1 MATGPQPVKSEIR
14 ALDGL
19 RVVDFSR
26 ILAGPYATMVLSDH
40 GADVI
45 KVEGAPTGDVAR
57 VSGTAFIDGESGLFL
72 IWNRG
77 KRSIALDLRR
87 PESKPIID
95 TLIDSADVLVE
106 NFRPGV
112 AEEIGIGFDSVSE
125 RNPGLIYCS
134 ISAFGP
140 NGPLADRPGTDSL
153 IQAMSGL
160 MALTGEPNRK
170 PVLAGIPVADVIG
183 ALFGVQGILL
193 ALESRRRTGVGQKV
207 DVSLLA
213 GMLAALNTP
222 LASYWATGLDPQRA
236 GASHPAVAPYQIY
249 DTADGHAM
257 LGAWTDAQWP
267 PLCRVLGREDLV
279 DDPLYATNQLR
290 VANREALNAIFEPMI
305 AVRTS
310 SDWETTFAAE
320 GVMFAPILPVSQILV
335 HPQVEALGL
344 VQSVEH
350 PIVGTMP
357 QIGPPIQM
365 SKTPG
370 AITTAP
376 PLLGEHG
383 IEVLRELNYSD
394 TEIGQLIETGVL
406 LTPEAVRK

>member
-1 MATGPQPVKSEIR
+1 MKPSVR
-14 ALDGL
+14 ALDGV

-45 KVEGAPTGDVAR
+45 KVEGTPNGDVSR
-57 VSGTAFIDGESGLFL
+57 VSGTAFINGESGLFL

-95 TLIDSADVLVE
+95 ALVDSADVLVE
-106 NFRPGV
+106 NFRPGI
-112 AEEIGIGFDSVSE
+112 ADEIGIGYDSVSK

-140 NGPLADRPGTDSL
+140 DGPLADQPGTDTL

-160 MALTGEPNRK
+160 MALTGEANRK
-170 PVLAGIPVADVIG
+170 PVLAGIPVADVVG

-213 GMLAALNTP
+213 GMIAALNTP
-222 LASYWATGLDPQRA
+222 LASYWATGVDPQRT
-236 GASHPAVAPYQIY
+236 GDSHPAVAPYQVY
-249 DTADGHAM
+249 DTADGQAM
-257 LGAWTDAQWP
+257 LGAWTDAQWS
-267 PLCRVLGREDLV
+267 PLCRVIGRKELAE
-279 DDPLYATNQLR
+279 DPLYATNQLR
-290 VANREALNAIFEPMI
+290 VANREALNAIFEPII
-305 AVRTS
+305 ATRTN
-310 SDWETTFAAE
+310 SDWAAIFASE
-320 GVMFAPILPVSQILV
+320 GAMFAPVLPISQILA

-344 VQSVEH
+344 VQTVEH
-350 PIVGTMP
+350 PTVGTVP
-357 QIGPPIQM
+357 QIGPPIHM
-365 SKTPG
+365 SRTPG

-383 IEVLRELNYSD
+383 VDILRELNYSD
-394 TEIGQLIETGVL
+394 TEIGRLSEIGVL
-406 LTPEAVRK
+406 STPEGNRK